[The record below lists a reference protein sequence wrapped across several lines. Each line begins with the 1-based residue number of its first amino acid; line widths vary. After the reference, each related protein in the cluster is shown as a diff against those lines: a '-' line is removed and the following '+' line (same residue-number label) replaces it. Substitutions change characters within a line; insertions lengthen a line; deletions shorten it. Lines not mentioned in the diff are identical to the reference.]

1 MMKRNEESLGGV
13 SSMHS
18 RSAFTLTELLV
29 VIGVMGMLASLQL
42 AALTCSRTQGQAMTC
57 RYNLGQLTRAWLM
70 YAEDNAGWFP
80 PNEDVGTARGW
91 IRGMLSMN
99 ANNSD
104 NTNQINLTD
113 ARYAVMAP
121 YAGRSATLYRC
132 PADSSVASEGANL
145 IPRVRSISMNVAVGT
160 KTVVKEPTDGL
171 WLDGTHTHTYGK
183 AWRTYGTV
191 SSLVSPRPENLF
203 VLIDEDEYSINE
215 GVFAMSMRTQPQEIL
230 DWPAMWHE
238 MAAGSSFAD
247 GHVET
252 HRWLDPR
259 TKVVNGNVNR
269 RSYLPL
275 NPDLTWL
282 QSKTSAPIR

>member
-13 SSMHS
+13 SSRHS

-42 AALTCSRTQGQAMTC
+42 AALTCNRTQGQVMTC

-80 PNEDVGTARGW
+80 PNEDNGFTRGW
-91 IRGMLSMN
+91 VRGTLSMN

-121 YAGRSATLYRC
+121 YAGRSASLYRC
-132 PADSSVASEGANL
+132 PADSSVAREGANL
-145 IPRVRSISMNVAVGT
+145 IPRVRSIAMNVAIGS
-160 KTVVKEPTDGL
+160 KTYTKEPTDGL
-171 WLDGTHTHTYGK
+171 WLDGTHMHTYGK

-203 VLIDEDEYSINE
+203 LLIDEDEYSINE
-215 GVFAMSMRTQPQEIL
+215 GVFAMSMLTCPQEII

-238 MAAGSSFAD
+238 MAAGISFAD

-259 TKVVNGNVNR
+259 MKVVNGNVSR
-269 RSYLPL
+269 KVLTPL
-275 NPDLTWL
+275 SADMIWL
-282 QSKTSAPIR
+282 QSKTSALIR

>member
-1 MMKRNEESLGGV
+1 MMKRNEESSGGV
-13 SSMHS
+13 SSRHS

-29 VIGVMGMLASLQL
+29 VIGVMGILATLQL
-42 AALTCSRTQGQAMTC
+42 TALTSNRTQGQTMTC
-57 RYNLGQLTRAWLM
+57 RYNLGQLTRAWQM

-80 PNEDVGTARGW
+80 PNEDNVSTRGW
-91 IRGMLSMN
+91 VRGALSMN
-99 ANNSD
+99 PNVGD
-104 NTNQINLTD
+104 NTNQLNLID
-113 ARYAVMAP
+113 ARYAAMAP
-121 YAGRSATLYRC
+121 YAGRSASLYRC
-132 PADSSVASEGANL
+132 PADSSVARMGTNL
-145 IPRVRSISMNVAVGT
+145 FPRVRSIAMNVAVGT
-160 KTVVKEPTDGL
+160 KTNQKVPTDGA
-171 WLDGTHTHTYGK
+171 WLDGYHTHTYGK

-215 GVFAMSMRTQPQEIL
+215 GAFSMSMQTRPQEIL

-238 MAAGSSFAD
+238 MAAGISFAD

-252 HRWLDPR
+252 HQWIDSR
-259 TKVVNGNVNR
+259 TKVVNGNVAR
-269 RSYLPL
+269 RSFSPL